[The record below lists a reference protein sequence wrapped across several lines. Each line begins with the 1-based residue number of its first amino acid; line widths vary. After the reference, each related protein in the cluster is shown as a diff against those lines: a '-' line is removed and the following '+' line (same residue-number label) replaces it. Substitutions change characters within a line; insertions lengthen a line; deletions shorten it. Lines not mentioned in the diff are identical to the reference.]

1 MFTNNLC
8 YGEEIRQIEEGIR
21 NTQASIES
29 DIRSINDY
37 CDNIDKRY
45 REWEERRKKSADQLI
60 KDLKSIE
67 GYEEHKDLVDRV
79 EQILSRK

>member
-1 MFTNNLC
+1 MFTNKC

-37 CDNIDKRY
+37 CGNIDKRY

>member
-21 NTQASIES
+21 NTQASIEN

-37 CDNIDKRY
+37 CDSIDKRY

-79 EQILSRK
+79 EQSLSRK

>member
-1 MFTNNLC
+1 MFINNLC

-37 CDNIDKRY
+37 CDNIGKRY

-60 KDLKSIE
+60 KDIKPID
-67 GYEEHKDLVDRV
+67 GYEERKDLVDRV
-79 EQILSRK
+79 EQILSRR

>member
-21 NTQASIES
+21 NTHASIES

-45 REWEERRKKSADQLI
+45 KEWEERRKKSADQLI
-60 KDLKSIE
+60 KDLKSID